1 MIRLAYA
8 LTLVVTSL
16 CCRFALA
23 ADDSFAFTHV
33 NVVDVAGGRILPDRT
48 VVVSRGRIA
57 AITAGGKTPSVS
69 KVISAAG
76 QYLMPGMWDM
86 HAHIEM
92 TGESF
97 LPLYVASGVTG
108 IRDMGSE
115 VNLILRLR
123 EQTRKERTPGPTI
136 YAAGPILDDAPGD
149 WEFRMRVKT
158 AEEGRAAVRALKRR
172 GVDFIKV
179 HDHTPREVYFAI
191 AEEARK
197 QKLRLAGHLPLKVSL
212 QEAIA
217 AGQGDIEHLSN
228 MSIWQP
234 CSGGAEYRSE
244 PCRATF
250 EELARRRIW
259 QTPTL
264 AFWAEMAFIGTP
276 GSRMDPRRLA
286 YVSSSQMKLW
296 KFNQSLIPPGAGEK
310 LRAAALVGGVVVS
323 DMVKAG
329 VRVLTGCDGMAAD
342 SCVQEELEALVRG
355 GMSPADAL
363 RTATL
368 NPPAY
373 FGIARAGE
381 VAAGNAADL
390 VLLDGDPL
398 ADISNTRRIR
408 AVVLRGRLL
417 ERNALDGLLDR
428 ARTEAA
434 ARP

>member
-1 MIRLAYA
+1 MIRRAYA
-8 LTLVVTSL
+8 VTLVVTLL
-16 CCRFALA
+16 CCRFVLA

-33 NVVDVAGGRILPDRT
+33 NVVDVAGGTILPDRT

-57 AITAGGKTPSVS
+57 AITPGGKTPSVS

-136 YAAGPILDDAPGD
+136 FAAGPILDDAPGD

-217 AGQGDIEHLSN
+217 AGQGDIEHLIN

-250 EELARRRIW
+250 EELASRRIW

-286 YVSSSQMKLW
+286 YVSSSQMPDPSRRW
-296 KFNQSLIPPGAGEK
+296 RETAGS
-310 LRAAALVGGVVVS
+310 RACRRCCRQRHGEGGSPRS
-323 DMVKAG
+323 DRMRRHG
-329 VRVLTGCDGMAAD
+329 RR
-342 SCVQEELEALVRG
+342 LVRAG
-355 GMSPADAL
+355 GTRSVGARRHEPRRSPQDSHAESA
-363 RTATL
+363 
-368 NPPAY
+368 
-373 FGIARAGE
+373 
-381 VAAGNAADL
+381 
-390 VLLDGDPL
+390 
-398 ADISNTRRIR
+398 
-408 AVVLRGRLL
+408 RLL
-417 ERNALDGLLDR
+417 RHR
-428 ARTEAA
+428 ARG
-434 ARP
+434 